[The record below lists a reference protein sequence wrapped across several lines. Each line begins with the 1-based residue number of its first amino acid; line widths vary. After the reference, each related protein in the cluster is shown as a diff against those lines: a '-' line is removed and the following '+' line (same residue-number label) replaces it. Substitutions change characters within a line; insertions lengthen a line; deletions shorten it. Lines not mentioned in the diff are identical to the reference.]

1 MGIMGNYLKTVYQKG
16 KDRLILHNMYSISND
31 YFCCLKIEI
40 SPLLEGSS
48 SLEQSANYFLF
59 KNKMHLKEDKLFKKD
74 MQSQISLS
82 SMAVPAKGRVIFGRG
97 LSRGG

>member
-1 MGIMGNYLKTVYQKG
+1 
-16 KDRLILHNMYSISND
+16 MYSISND

-59 KNKMHLKEDKLFKKD
+59 KNKMHLKEDKLF
-74 MQSQISLS
+74 
-82 SMAVPAKGRVIFGRG
+82 
-97 LSRGG
+97 